1 MMTET
6 NRKIA
11 LVLGATGGI
20 GGAVA
25 KRLAEAGWHIRA
37 LNRDAAKARLSKP
50 EYEWKQGDALVAK
63 DALDAAQGVAVIVHA
78 VNPPGYR
85 NWGEVV
91 LPMIDNS
98 IAAAK
103 AAGAT
108 IVLPGTVYNFGPDAF
123 PILREES
130 PQHPTTTKGA
140 IRVEM
145 EARLRRASES
155 GVQAII
161 VRAGDFFGPGA
172 ANNWFSQGLLKVGQP
187 VTSVMY
193 PGRKGV
199 GHQWAYLPDV
209 AEIMFR
215 LIENRQNLPAFAS
228 YHMEGVWDAD
238 GTKMIAAI
246 EKAAGR
252 TLKVRSFPWW
262 ALPFMAPFVTFFREL
277 KEMRYLW
284 SEPLKMDNT
293 RLVATLGAEPRTPLD
308 VAVRRTLEDMGS
320 LA

>member
-1 MMTET
+1 MTET

-25 KRLAEAGWHIRA
+25 KRLAEAGWRIRA

-50 EYEWKQGDALVAK
+50 EYEWRQGDALVAK
-63 DALDAAQGVAVIVHA
+63 DVLDAAQGADVIIHA

-91 LPMIDNS
+91 LPMIDNT

-103 AAGAT
+103 TAGAA
-108 IVLPGTVYNFGPDAF
+108 IILPGTVYNFGPDAF
-123 PILREES
+123 PVLREDS
-130 PQHPTTTKGA
+130 PQNPTTTKGA
-140 IRVEM
+140 IRVEL
-145 EARLRRASES
+145 EARLRRGSED
-155 GVQAII
+155 GVHAIV

-172 ANNWFSQGLLKVGQP
+172 ANNWFSQGLLKAGKP

-215 LIENRQNLPAFAS
+215 LIENRRSLPAFAS

-238 GTKMIAAI
+238 GTTMIGAI
-246 EKAAGR
+246 EKAVGR
-252 TLKVRSFPWW
+252 KLKVRNFPWW
-262 ALPFMAPFVTFFREL
+262 ALPLMAPFVTFFKEL

-284 SEPLKMDNT
+284 SAPLKMDNAL
-293 RLVATLGAEPRTPLD
+293 LVATLGAEPRTPLD